1 MTELAHYQEPFCRS
15 YLILSQRL
23 GYKRGQ
29 PKSRS
34 KQSTKMNRRVQILVI
49 LGLVCA
55 IQARIPNLRRLIGSG
70 HSSLEMDVEEPM
82 GPQILIY
89 SPGEAMARSMDDQ
102 EPTFHEPQI
111 REEVADTEPD
121 KDSRKV
127 PDYLYSNAIPM
138 VNDQNVKYVLP
149 HQVAAYPVAAYGPQL
164 ISNKNAINQ
173 NQAGNALSF
182 VMVPRV
188 QLGFN
193 VQGQSGFN
201 WPGLNLLPS
210 ESTAAEKEE
219 PLPPAA
225 TAYIPIPVPGP
236 PGPPGPPGQRGPA
249 GPAGPRGPRGPAG
262 ESGVISAQK
271 PQSIWYTQTGS
282 SNNNLNNKPQY
293 NTPFSGGYQS

>member
-1 MTELAHYQEPFCRS
+1 MY
-15 YLILSQRL
+15 
-23 GYKRGQ
+23 
-29 PKSRS
+29 
-34 KQSTKMNRRVQILVI
+34 RRVQILVI
-49 LGLVCA
+49 LGLICGCL
-55 IQARIPNLRRLIGSG
+55 ARIPNLRRVVGAGRSG
-70 HSSLEMDVEEPM
+70 LDVDVEEPI

-89 SPGEAMARSMDDQ
+89 SPSEATARSDDQ

-111 REEVADTEPD
+111 REEVTDLESE

-138 VNDQNVKYVLP
+138 VNDQNVKYVVP
-149 HQVAAYPVAAYGPQL
+149 QVAAYPVAYGPQI
-164 ISNKNAINQ
+164 ISSKTAINQ
-173 NQAGNALSF
+173 NQGNGLSY
-182 VMVPRV
+182 VVVPRV

-193 VQGQSGFN
+193 VQGQSGLN
-201 WPGLNLLPS
+201 WPGLNLLPTNLGS

-219 PLPPAA
+219 ALPP

-236 PGPPGPPGQRGPA
+236 PGPPGPPGQRGPP
-249 GPAGPRGPRGPAG
+249 GPPGPRGPRGPAG

-271 PQSIWYTQTGS
+271 PQSIWYTQAGS